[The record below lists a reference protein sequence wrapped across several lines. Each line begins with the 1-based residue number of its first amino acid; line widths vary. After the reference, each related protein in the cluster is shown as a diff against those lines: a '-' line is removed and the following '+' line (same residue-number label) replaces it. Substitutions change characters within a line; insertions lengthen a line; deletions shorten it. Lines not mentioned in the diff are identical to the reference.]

1 MPATGR
7 AAIRSPAS
15 RPASPA
21 PAAAD
26 QELPAAG
33 QELPVVG
40 QEPPAAGREPPART
54 RSRPLTREDVLRA
67 ALGIVDQEGVGALSM
82 RRLALVLQRD
92 PMVPYRHAANK
103 AALLDGMTE
112 LVLRQLMVEPSG
124 EPWQAQLRAIARRF
138 RELALAHPN
147 VVPLLVTRPLAT
159 PLGLRPLGTLRPL
172 EGVLEL
178 LIGAGFT
185 PDDALSTYRVL
196 FGFLYGHVL
205 NETQEL
211 VHDPEETDDLLRLG
225 LYRLPA
231 REFPRLRSLASAL
244 ASYDGAA
251 ELEHGLDILLD
262 GIQARFAPREQAP
275 GA

>member
-1 MPATGR
+1 MRTTGR
-7 AAIRSPAS
+7 AAGRPAAS
-15 RPASPA
+15 RQARSA
-21 PAAAD
+21 PD
-26 QELPAAG
+26 G
-33 QELPVVG
+33 QVPPDPNG
-40 QEPPAAGREPPART
+40 QAPPTRT
-54 RSRPLTREDVLRA
+54 RIRPLTREDVLSA
-67 ALGIVDQEGVGALSM
+67 ALGIVDQEGAAALSM
-82 RRLALVLQRD
+82 RRLAQVLQRD

-112 LVLRQLMVEPSG
+112 LVLRQLMVEPTG
-124 EPWQAQLRAIARRF
+124 APWQAQLRAIARRF

-178 LIGAGFT
+178 LIRAGFA
-185 PDDALSTYRVL
+185 PDDALSTYRAL

-211 VHDPEETDDLLRLG
+211 VDDPEETDDLLRLG

-262 GIQARFAPREQAP
+262 GIQARYAPRERAP